1 MPVLPQELRA
11 FRESLG
17 LTRQEFAPKLFI
29 STPTLERW
37 ERGQGGPREFH
48 LRILRRMQEFL
59 SAGQSIAYFQYDAA
73 EDTLNQTREA
83 KATVVESLKS
93 LGLSLYEE
101 KTSEDNESWWLH
113 FGLSWASADSVQ
125 ISLLCEGSCRAERPS
140 IDFTM
145 RVILDSGSLQGIT
158 ENILQICFDHAIVP
172 NVSRRR
178 SKVELSLRQRM
189 FDSACNPQTIQHI
202 LGNYR
207 SCWNRL
213 EKEIVGSTSVRLQS
227 SADTPE
233 TSTVGRFGK
242 A

>member
-1 MPVLPQELRA
+1 MQPYELRA

-59 SAGQSIAYFQYDAA
+59 SAGQSITYFQYDAG

-83 KATVVESLKS
+83 KATVVESLKA
-93 LGLSLYEE
+93 LGLPLYKEG
-101 KTSEDNESWWLH
+101 TSEDGESWWLQ
-113 FGLSWASADSVQ
+113 FGLGWASDSSVQ
-125 ISLLCEGSCRAERPS
+125 TSLLCEGSCRAECPS

-145 RVILDSGSLQGIT
+145 RIALDSRDLNGLT
-158 ENILQICFDHAIVP
+158 EKILQICFNHAIVP
-172 NVSRRR
+172 NVSRSR

-213 EKEIVGSTSVRLQS
+213 KGVLQVGSTKHEIIGGGKVDLVK
-227 SADTPE
+227 TPVTKLGE
-233 TSTVGRFGK
+233 L
-242 A
+242 